1 MLLNQH
7 PEGVDLSVR
16 VKPRASRSRVLGQRG
31 DAIEVAVAAP
41 PVDGDAN
48 AELVRT
54 LAQFFD
60 IGRSRVRIAHGST
73 GKNKV
78 VRLLGL
84 TESDVIARLE
94 ELP

>member
-1 MLLNQH
+1 
-7 PEGVDLSVR
+7 
-16 VKPRASRSRVLGQRG
+16 
-31 DAIEVAVAAP
+31 
-41 PVDGDAN
+41 
-48 AELVRT
+48 VRT